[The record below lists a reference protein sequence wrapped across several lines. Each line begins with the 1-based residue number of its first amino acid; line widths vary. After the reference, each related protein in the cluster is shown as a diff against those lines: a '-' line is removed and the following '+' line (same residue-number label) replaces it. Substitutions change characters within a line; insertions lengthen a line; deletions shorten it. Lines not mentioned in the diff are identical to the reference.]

1 MTTDGFLAR
10 KKIAFNLN
18 GGTAGPGA
26 APAASPLVEAPAVA
40 FPLGFVAS
48 EPGRL
53 ASAFSLAATVV
64 LSPPAAAARLAC
76 QPRKRNQPAIPKMTR
91 AIREI
96 ARTSAGDRRGCSAGR
111 NAAPTSAGGGGG
123 ALLARLRASLIK
135 LMREFLLPIREPP
148 GPPAGN

>member
-18 GGTAGPGA
+18 GGTAA
-26 APAASPLVEAPAVA
+26 WLAPAAASAFVEARAVDVA
-40 FPLGFVAS
+40 LRFVAS

-64 LSPPAAAARLAC
+64 LAPSAAAARLAC
-76 QPRKRNQPAIPKMTR
+76 QPRKRNQPANPKMTR

-96 ARTSAGDRRGCSAGR
+96 AGTIRGDRRGSSAGR
-111 NAAPTSAGGGGG
+111 HVAPAFTGGGGG
-123 ALLARLRASLIK
+123 DLLARLRASLIK
-135 LMREFLLPIREPP
+135 LMRGFLLPIREPP

>member
-18 GGTAGPGA
+18 GGGA
-26 APAASPLVEAPAVA
+26 AWLATAAVRAFVEARAVA
-40 FPLGFVAS
+40 LRFVAS

-64 LSPPAAAARLAC
+64 LASLAAAARLAC
-76 QPRKRNQPAIPKMTR
+76 QPRKRNQPANPKMTR

-96 ARTSAGDRRGCSAGR
+96 AGTITGDRRGCSAGR
-111 NAAPTSAGGGGG
+111 NGAPESTGGGGG
-123 ALLARLRASLIK
+123 DLLARLRASLIK
-135 LMREFLLPIREPP
+135 LMRGFLLPIREPP